1 MVGIQRGK
9 TGIPEDGGSPM
20 SAGLAEEKQFGADGK
35 HSLGLGVSE
44 TPEGLLQ
51 GCPWE
56 PHCRAC
62 SVGIANVPPGP
73 LPKVSHFVFS
83 S

>member
-35 HSLGLGVSE
+35 HSLGLGV
-44 TPEGLLQ
+44 
-51 GCPWE
+51 
-56 PHCRAC
+56 
-62 SVGIANVPPGP
+62 
-73 LPKVSHFVFS
+73 
-83 S
+83 